1 MKRVLCWFKAIGHFI
16 RFRKWEL
23 HNYEE
28 TVEKA
33 IIITDRNKRKFRVS
47 DNYKTKSWDEVVYDN
62 ADLMILKCK
71 CCGKEKL
78 SWYADESHRV
88 QVWG

>member
-1 MKRVLCWFKAIGHFI
+1 MKIVLCWFKAIGHFI
-16 RFRKWEL
+16 RFKRWEL

-33 IIITDRNKRKFRVS
+33 IIITDRNKKKFRTSNDYVRK
-47 DNYKTKSWDEVVYDN
+47 NREEIVYDD
-62 ADLMILKCK
+62 ADLIILKCK
-71 CCGKEKL
+71 CCGKQKL

-88 QVWG
+88 QVW